1 METIIYTHDI
11 ASQIVDAFDEV
22 LYKNG
27 IKVPSPEDDERED
40 DNAAALYGS
49 VYSDLMDEV
58 EWILIEMLNK
68 AKDAEVVT
76 YEYSGNW

>member
-1 METIIYTHDI
+1 MKNTIYTHDI
-11 ASQIVDAFDEV
+11 ASQIVDAFEDI
-22 LYKNG
+22 LCQNG
-27 IKVPSPEDDERED
+27 IKVPSPEDDEREE

-68 AKDAEVVT
+68 AKYAEVVT